1 MSIETVSAVVVPVF
15 EWLLTYAAHSTL
27 LLGGAAAVT
36 WWCADN
42 HGWLARLWKTA
53 MLGAMVTTSVQ
64 MSLEHEPLGGRWNV
78 TIGRSTSASLAVR
91 PAASARTVPEMSRPA
106 AGVETRPDTSGDL
119 AFADARSPRRPVA
132 QSAISDS
139 RTSANS
145 SWLRE
150 RWTLLVVGTWLCLA
164 ALGLVRWALA
174 HRRVRRGLL
183 EGVADGTVPVGDT
196 ATAWAG
202 SPFRLALS
210 CTCDVPVALPGRTIV
225 LPQRF
230 AELHTDEQLA
240 ALAHEVAHV
249 KRRDP
254 EWLSLAVIL
263 ERVFF
268 FQPLHRLA
276 RRELSA
282 AAEFLCD
289 EWAVRQ
295 TGAPLALARCL
306 ATVAAWSSPTETT
319 IGAVAIARHGSPLVR
334 RVERILAEPHPTPR
348 PSSAW
353 LAAAIIV
360 VAAGA
365 PMFSAR
371 MPVVVKQAKTFSPQ
385 TSDKVLST
393 RPPTADEIATARQE
407 LRVARPQNQD
417 APLQE
422 RWAWAL
428 ADANRRGLRDFW
440 VVYSFST
447 PTHAEHV
454 MMSDS
459 LEGSIVIDGG
469 KVFSKGPSLTDV
481 LDGVSSAVAPGP
493 VVVAIKYSSG
503 RGEGDISRASYR
515 SASLGFDFG
524 RRPVFWLGAATET
537 DSFRHLERLTS
548 QVREEKLRILFIEAA
563 SLHPTTDLVLPFLV
577 RLLDPSNP
585 VAIRREAAEGFDHH
599 HDPRSVEILLRT
611 ARQDPSEEVR
621 SEAAETIGEIQT
633 PEAIPALK
641 ELALGS
647 PDSSVRREAAEAFSE
662 QPAERAIPA
671 LESVIN
677 SSQDEGTLVEAVEAL
692 GDVKDRRALDLLVQI
707 AWKHTTEQAR
717 REAVETLASIEGDES
732 RAALVRIAWEHPDVA
747 MQTEAV
753 ESLGDK
759 DGSGAMAELERIVRD
774 HRNEDVQAE
783 AIETIGDVD
792 KGVNDTLVQTARSG
806 RNARVRREAIE
817 ALSQT
822 ASETTDSA
830 VLDPIEQL
838 FESIIFEDADH
849 GVRIEAMDALD
860 ELPQT
865 RARRVLRKVI
875 DRHPDAQM
883 REEATDHARERNH

>member
-1 MSIETVSAVVVPVF
+1 VSIETISAVVVPVF
-15 EWLLTYAAHSTL
+15 EWLLTYAVHSTL
-27 LLGGAAAVT
+27 LLGGAAAVG
-36 WWCADN
+36 WWCGDDP
-42 HGWLARLWKTA
+42 GWLARLWKTA
-53 MLGAMVTTSVQ
+53 MLGAIVTTSVQ
-64 MSLEHEPLGGRWNV
+64 MGLEREPLGGRWNV
-78 TIGRSTSASLAVR
+78 TIGRSTSASLAVQ
-91 PAASARTVPEMSRPA
+91 PAASARTVPETSRPA
-106 AGVETRPDTSGDL
+106 AGVETRHDTSGDL
-119 AFADARSPRRPVA
+119 AFARADAPSARRPVA
-132 QSAISDS
+132 QASISNS
-139 RTSANS
+139 RTSATS
-145 SWLRE
+145 SWLRA
-150 RWTLLVVGTWLCLA
+150 RWTLLVVGTWLGLA
-164 ALGLVRWALA
+164 ALGLARWVLA

-183 EGVADGTVPVGDT
+183 EGVADDTVPFGDT

-202 SPFRLALS
+202 SPFHLAVS

-230 AELHTDEQLA
+230 TELHAEEQLA

-249 KRRDP
+249 EHRDP

-268 FQPLHRLA
+268 FQPLNRLA

-306 ATVAAWSSPTETT
+306 ATVAAWSSPTEAT
-319 IGAVAIARHGSPLVR
+319 IGAVAIARHDSPLVR
-334 RVERILAEPHPTPR
+334 RVQRILAEAHPTPR

-371 MPVVVKQAKTFSPQ
+371 MPVLAKQTKTLTPQ

-393 RPPTADEIATARQE
+393 RPPTADEIAGARGE
-407 LRVARPQNQD
+407 LRVPRPQNQD
-417 APLQE
+417 GPLQE
-422 RWAWAL
+422 RWTWAL
-428 ADANRRGLRDFW
+428 ADASRRGLRDFW

-447 PTHAEHV
+447 PTHAEHL

-469 KVFSKGPSLTDV
+469 KVFSKGPALTDV
-481 LDGVSSAVAPGP
+481 LDGVSAAGAPGP

-503 RGEGDISRASYR
+503 RGEGVISRASYR

-621 SEAAETIGEIQT
+621 SEAAETMGEVQT

-662 QPAERAIPA
+662 QPADRAIPA

-692 GDVKDRRALDLLVQI
+692 GDIKNQRALDLLVQI
-707 AWKHTTEQAR
+707 AWKHTTEPAR

-747 MQTEAV
+747 METEAV

-774 HRNEDVQAE
+774 HRSEDVQAE
-783 AIETIGDVD
+783 AID
-792 KGVNDTLVQTARSG
+792 
-806 RNARVRREAIE
+806 

-830 VLDPIEQL
+830 VLDRIEQL
-838 FESIIFEDADH
+838 LESIIFEDADR
-849 GVRIEAMDALD
+849 GVRVEAMDALD
-860 ELPQT
+860 ELPQA
-865 RARRVLRKVI
+865 RARRVLRKII

-883 REEATDHARERNH
+883 REEATDHARERNR